1 MTDFFRLF
9 FDRIG
14 KGTVKNESKRKA
26 FQARKQEEDE
36 VVNDSITLA
45 SDKNMI
51 YGRIKGGEYDTGK
64 YIGEIDSPENESEKL
79 DKKKLI
85 TDDFYFLLYTPLDKN
100 VGILLLQSYTKDNVS
115 DIFKPFVENLFKA
128 KKITLKA
135 TSTLFMPENMQEEF
149 KNSSIVES
157 FVYKNHFVINDI
169 HEATLQSADF
179 TITVEIKANNKSV
192 TLNNLPAWRRKLG
205 ETILGIPNTDNR
217 SLQTFN
223 TKRGYIKSNVGKNN
237 PTKFSLDANNIEI
250 RATIYLINFITLE
263 ENGIPFW
270 EELHDFCIDTLEN
283 DVKPEIYPEDYLNE
297 N

>member
-1 MTDFFRLF
+1 M
-9 FDRIG
+9 
-14 KGTVKNESKRKA
+14 
-26 FQARKQEEDE
+26 
-36 VVNDSITLA
+36 
-45 SDKNMI
+45 
-51 YGRIKGGEYDTGK
+51 
-64 YIGEIDSPENESEKL
+64 
-79 DKKKLI
+79 
-85 TDDFYFLLYTPLDKN
+85 
-100 VGILLLQSYTKDNVS
+100 GILLLQSYTKDNVS

-169 HEATLQSADF
+169 HEATLQTGDF

-205 ETILGIPNTDNR
+205 ETILGISNTDNR

-250 RATIYLINFITLE
+250 RATIYLTNFITLE
-263 ENGIPFW
+263 ENGIPVW